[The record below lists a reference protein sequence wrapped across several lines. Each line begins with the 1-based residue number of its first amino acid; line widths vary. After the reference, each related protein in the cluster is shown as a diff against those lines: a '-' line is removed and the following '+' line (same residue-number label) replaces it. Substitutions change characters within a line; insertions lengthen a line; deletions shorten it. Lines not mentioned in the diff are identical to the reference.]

1 MDTTKLKIMMIIPW
15 ILWIGCELI
24 DTVAI
29 HNLKHKVQQ
38 QKELIQETRDAFAD
52 FVKSLEFELEE
63 EPITK
68 T

>member
-29 HNLKHKVQQ
+29 HNLKHEVQQ